1 MFNDKNNIK
10 IMEKAEKI
18 LINVMVILFLTM
30 IIGGSIYWEEPKER
44 YYTPIK
50 KEIVEKEEEIQ
61 KDDNWVIVTATVYN
75 PTEDQCDSDPLITAD
90 NSYID
95 LDLLKEKKIKWIAVS
110 RDLRKDFKYGDE
122 VMIECDHDPSI
133 NGIYKVRDTMNP
145 RWKNRIDLLRH
156 EEEDLGMWEG
166 VRMKKLERL

>member
-1 MFNDKNNIK
+1 
-10 IMEKAEKI
+10 MEKAEKI
-18 LINVMVILFLTM
+18 LINIMVILFLTM
-30 IIGGSIYWEEPKER
+30 IIGGSIYWEEPKEK

-50 KEIVEKEEEIQ
+50 EEIVMEEIQ
-61 KDDNWVIVTATVYN
+61 EEDDWVVVTATVYN

-95 LDLLKEKKIKWIAVS
+95 LDLLKEKKIRWIAVS

-122 VMIECDHDPSI
+122 VVIECDHDPSI
-133 NGIYKVRDTMNP
+133 NGIYEVRDTMNP

>member
-1 MFNDKNNIK
+1 
-10 IMEKAEKI
+10 MEKAEKI
-18 LINVMVILFLTM
+18 LINNVMVILFLTM
-30 IIGGSIYWEEPKER
+30 IIGGSIYWDGPKEK
-44 YYTPIK
+44 YYTPI
-50 KEIVEKEEEIQ
+50 EEEIVMEEIQ
-61 KDDNWVIVTATVYN
+61 EEDDWVVVTATVYN

-95 LDLLKEKKIKWIAVS
+95 LDLLKEKKIRWIAVS

-133 NGIYKVRDTMNP
+133 NGIYEVRDTMNP

>member
-1 MFNDKNNIK
+1 M
-10 IMEKAEKI
+10 
-18 LINVMVILFLTM
+18 
-30 IIGGSIYWEEPKER
+30 
-44 YYTPIK
+44 
-50 KEIVEKEEEIQ
+50 
-61 KDDNWVIVTATVYN
+61 
-75 PTEDQCDSDPLITAD
+75 
-90 NSYID
+90 
-95 LDLLKEKKIKWIAVS
+95 DLLKEKKIRWIAVS

-133 NGIYKVRDTMNP
+133 NGIYEVRDTMNP

>member
-1 MFNDKNNIK
+1 MFNNKNNIK

-44 YYTPIK
+44 YYTPI
-50 KEIVEKEEEIQ
+50 EEEIVIEEEIRE
-61 KDDNWVIVTATVYN
+61 DDNWVIVTATVYN

-90 NSYID
+90 NNYID

-133 NGIYKVRDTMNP
+133 NGIYEVRDTMNP

>member
-1 MFNDKNNIK
+1 
-10 IMEKAEKI
+10 MEKAEKI

-30 IIGGSIYWEEPKER
+30 IIGGSIYWEEPKEK
-44 YYTPIK
+44 YYTPIEE
-50 KEIVEKEEEIQ
+50 EIVIEEEIQ
-61 KDDNWVIVTATVYN
+61 EEDWVVVTATVYN

-95 LDLLKEKKIKWIAVS
+95 LDLLKEKKIRWIAVS

-133 NGIYKVRDTMNP
+133 NGIYEVRDTMNP